1 MSITSFVKRIQD
13 ITRNDAGVNG
23 DAQRIEQMSWL
34 LFLKIYD
41 SREMVWELEEDEYKS
56 IIPEELKWRNWVH
69 SQNGERVLTGDE
81 LLDFVNN
88 KLFKELKELE
98 ITSNMPIRKTIVKS
112 AFEDANNYMKNG
124 VLLRQLHQCY

>member
-41 SREMVWELEEDEYKS
+41 SREMVWELEEDDYES
-56 IIPEELKWRNWVH
+56 IIPEELKWRNWAH
-69 SQNGERVLTGDE
+69 AQKGEQALTGDE

-88 KLFKELKELE
+88 KLFKEGLYSEYKL
-98 ITSNMPIRKTIVKS
+98 
-112 AFEDANNYMKNG
+112 
-124 VLLRQLHQCY
+124 